1 MVRSMY
7 KITITRSAE
16 KSLKNLDRSTKNRIV
31 SQILSLADEPR
42 PHGCRKVLSEEG
54 LWRLRIGDWRLG
66 YEINDSDQEITI
78 IRVDH
83 RSSFYD

>member
-1 MVRSMY
+1 MMRSMY
-7 KITITRSAE
+7 KVTITRSAE